1 MIYDRFFIFYL
12 FTQFTD
18 SVFETT
24 WQHISYY
31 PGNVQKLILFTVKY
45 CSEFLQGFLLILVQ
59 HKMFQL
65 N

>member
-1 MIYDRFFIFYL
+1 MMCDKFFIIYL

-45 CSEFLQGFLLILVQ
+45 
-59 HKMFQL
+59 
-65 N
+65 